1 MEGDLLKSSAQVKN
15 SNKRTTG
22 FIIDGN
28 YVKYYDALQNI
39 SLIDNLD
46 IATDGTIKSDSAS
59 LDEIAINEIN
69 QEIYNKKCEQ
79 NPLIRDVQTEL
90 EEWRMKWN
98 DYVLYVTGARQTGK
112 TTELLKF
119 AYKHYEQIIY
129 VN

>member
-39 SLIDNLD
+39 SLIDNMD
-46 IATDGTIKSDSAS
+46 ITTDGCIKPGNEY
-59 LDEIAINEIN
+59 LDEIDVNEIN
-69 QEIYNKKCEQ
+69 KSIYNKKCEQ

-90 EEWRMKWN
+90 EEWRTKWN
-98 DYVLYVTGARQTGK
+98 DKLLQAGK
-112 TTELLKF
+112 IRRVRKLIQYDT
-119 AYKHYEQIIY
+119 YH
-129 VN
+129 